1 MVRDTLFLRRTLKPR
16 LRSELL
22 WALLA
27 PWVIAMGASYQT
39 LHYND
44 NTMIAYLSGTVR
56 HKDTHYLIVDISG
69 IGYKVFVTTETML
82 DVIPNSPIILW
93 THLVVRETSLE
104 LFGFRDKETLDIF
117 ELLITI
123 SGIGPKSALGIL
135 NVASISTLRQAVAD
149 EDTTYLT
156 RVSGI
161 GKKNAEKIVHELKD
175 KLKITKEDRGMDMR
189 SEGDALEALVSLGYN
204 ERDAREA
211 LKRVPKETE
220 GASERVKA
228 ALKILAS

>member
-1 MVRDTLFLRRTLKPR
+1 MIGTL
-16 LRSELL
+16 
-22 WALLA
+22 
-27 PWVIAMGASYQT
+27 
-39 LHYND
+39 N
-44 NTMIAYLSGTVR
+44 GTIR
-56 HKDTHYLIVDISG
+56 HKDLNALVVDVNG
-69 IGYKVFVTTETML
+69 VGYKVLVTTETAL
-82 DVIPNSPIILW
+82 EVTPSSPIFLW

-104 LFGFRDKETLDIF
+104 LFGFLDKETLDTF

-123 SGIGPKSALGIL
+123 SGIGPKSALSIL
-135 NVASISTLRQAVAD
+135 NVATPSMLRQAVVSAD
-149 EDTTYLT
+149 TSYLT

-161 GKKNAEKIVHELKD
+161 GKKNAEKIVLELKD
-175 KLKITKEDRGMDMR
+175 KLKITKEDKGMDMR

-228 ALKILAS
+228 ALKLLSQHA

>member
-1 MVRDTLFLRRTLKPR
+1 MIGTL
-16 LRSELL
+16 
-22 WALLA
+22 
-27 PWVIAMGASYQT
+27 
-39 LHYND
+39 N
-44 NTMIAYLSGTVR
+44 GTVR
-56 HKDTHYLIVDISG
+56 HKDLHYLVVDISG
-69 IGYKVFVTTETML
+69 VGYKVLVTTETAL
-82 DVIPNSPIILW
+82 DVTPSSPIFLW

-104 LFGFRDKETLDIF
+104 LFGFLDKETLDVF

-123 SGIGPKSALGIL
+123 PGIGPKSALGIL
-135 NVASISTLRQAVAD
+135 NVATPSMLRQAVAS

-161 GKKNAEKIVHELKD
+161 GKKNAEKIVLELKD
-175 KLKITKEDRGMDMR
+175 KLKMTKEDTSTSSAQVRA
-189 SEGDALEALVSLGYN
+189 EGDALEALVSLGYN

-228 ALKILAS
+228 ALKLLSRHA

>member
-1 MVRDTLFLRRTLKPR
+1 
-16 LRSELL
+16 
-22 WALLA
+22 
-27 PWVIAMGASYQT
+27 
-39 LHYND
+39 
-44 NTMIAYLSGTVR
+44 MIACLSGTVR
-56 HKDTHYLIVDISG
+56 HKDLNALVIDISG
-69 IGYKVFVTTETML
+69 VGYKVLVTTETAL
-82 DVIPNSPIILW
+82 EVAPSSPIFLW

-104 LFGFRDKETLDIF
+104 LFGFLDKETLDTF

-123 SGIGPKSALGIL
+123 SGIGPKSALSIL
-135 NVASISTLRQAVAD
+135 NVATPSMLRQAVAS

-161 GKKNAEKIVHELKD
+161 GKKNAEKIVLELKD
-175 KLKITKEDRGMDMR
+175 KLKITKEDTSTSSVQVRA
-189 SEGDALEALVSLGYN
+189 EGDALEALVSLGYS

-228 ALKILAS
+228 ALKLLSRHA

>member
-1 MVRDTLFLRRTLKPR
+1 MISTL
-16 LRSELL
+16 
-22 WALLA
+22 
-27 PWVIAMGASYQT
+27 
-39 LHYND
+39 N
-44 NTMIAYLSGTVR
+44 GTVR
-56 HKDTHYLIVDISG
+56 HKGLNALVVDVSG
-69 IGYKVFVTTETML
+69 VGYKVLVTTETAL
-82 DVIPNSPIILW
+82 DVAPSSPIFLW

-104 LFGFRDKETLDIF
+104 LFGFLDKETLDIF

-123 SGIGPKSALGIL
+123 SGIGPKSALSIL
-135 NVASISTLRQAVAD
+135 NVATPSMLRQAVAS

-161 GKKNAEKIVHELKD
+161 GKKNAEKIVLELKD
-175 KLKITKEDRGMDMR
+175 KLKITKEDMGRDLR

-211 LKRVPKETE
+211 LKRVPKEIE

-228 ALKILAS
+228 ALKLLSQHA

>member
-1 MVRDTLFLRRTLKPR
+1 
-16 LRSELL
+16 
-22 WALLA
+22 
-27 PWVIAMGASYQT
+27 
-39 LHYND
+39 
-44 NTMIAYLSGTVR
+44 MIACLSGTVR
-56 HKDTHYLIVDISG
+56 HKDLHYLVIDISG
-69 IGYKVFVTTETML
+69 VGYKVLVTTETAL
-82 DVIPNSPIILW
+82 DVAPSSPIFLW

-104 LFGFRDKETLDIF
+104 LFGFLDKETLDVF

-123 SGIGPKSALGIL
+123 PGIGPKSALSIL
-135 NVASISTLRQAVAD
+135 NVATPSTLRQAVAS

-161 GKKNAEKIVHELKD
+161 GKKNAEKIVLELKD
-175 KLKITKEDRGMDMR
+175 KLKITKEDRGLDMR

-228 ALKILAS
+228 ALKLLSTRN

>member
-1 MVRDTLFLRRTLKPR
+1 MALPISNGMIGTL
-16 LRSELL
+16 
-22 WALLA
+22 
-27 PWVIAMGASYQT
+27 
-39 LHYND
+39 N
-44 NTMIAYLSGTVR
+44 GTIR
-56 HKDTHYLIVDISG
+56 HKDLNALVVDVGG
-69 IGYKVFVTTETML
+69 IGYKVLVTTETAL
-82 DVIPNSPIILW
+82 EVTPSSPIFLW

-104 LFGFRDKETLDIF
+104 LFGFLDKETLDTF

-123 SGIGPKSALGIL
+123 SGIGPKSALSIL
-135 NVASISTLRQAVAD
+135 NVATPSMLRQAVVSA
-149 EDTTYLT
+149 DTTYLT

-161 GKKNAEKIVHELKD
+161 GKKNAEKIVLELKD
-175 KLKITKEDRGMDMR
+175 KLKITKEDKGMDMR

-228 ALKILAS
+228 ALKLLSQHA